1 METRIDMKALIID
14 GYVDEPACLGV
25 PPYLSPYPR
34 YIAGALRER
43 GLSEKDIYYLTI
55 DTLRENPP
63 GARELTGKADLVIII
78 AGMTVPG
85 KYLRASPIT
94 PGEIE
99 TIFRTANGVKV
110 IGGPIRLGF
119 SNEGG
124 RAAKGTEGGVNLA
137 GAMLAIMDLE
147 AFVYDL
153 FKDGINGSSPAKL
166 RNPEAVEHRFR
177 TTAEIGRWG
186 SRGAF
191 LIRQHPDF
199 PYCMCEL
206 ETYRGCGRQVH
217 CSFCTE
223 PFYGVSD
230 YRPIEDVISETSS
243 LYSHGARYF
252 RIGRQPDLFS
262 YHGTDTGG
270 PVPKPDPI
278 AIERLF
284 RGIRNSAPELS
295 VLHMDNANPITLSA
309 YPEESE
315 QILKTIIKYHTA
327 GDVAAFGME
336 SADRAVIEANS
347 LKAAPEEVFEAIKLV
362 NRFGA
367 VRGANG
373 LPEILPGINFVH
385 GLMAESKK
393 TFQLNYDFLKHVLDS
408 GLLLRRIN
416 IRQVMAFPKTPIY
429 GKDEAARKHKKLF
442 LEYKERVRKNI
453 DLPMLRRVVPEG
465 TILRDVMCEVHE
477 KEVTFGRQLGSYP
490 LLVGI
495 PASLPL
501 RKFTNVTVT
510 GHGMRS
516 ITGIPYPLP
525 INTASPNLIRE
536 LPGLGRR
543 AADSIIAGV
552 PYADRED
559 FLRRV
564 NEGDRL
570 LRFISVEYPAAIC
583 GDGKLPR

>member
-1 METRIDMKALIID
+1 MKALIID

-25 PPYLSPYPR
+25 PPYFSPYPR
-34 YIAGALRER
+34 YLAGALRER
-43 GLSEKDIYYLTI
+43 GLSENEIYYLTI
-55 DTLRENPP
+55 DTLRENPS
-63 GARELTGKADLVIII
+63 GAGELIGKADLLVII

-99 TIFRTANGVKV
+99 TIFRAAHGVKV

-119 SNEGG
+119 SSEGG
-124 RAAKGTEGGVNLA
+124 RAAKGMESGIGLEEAVLA
-137 GAMLAIMDLE
+137 KMDIE
-147 AFVYDL
+147 SFVYDL
-153 FKDGINGSSPAKL
+153 FEKEGTGGIGGGESFPARLKV
-166 RNPEAVEHRFR
+166 PDSIDHRFR

-186 SRGAF
+186 LKGAF
-191 LIRQHPDF
+191 LIRQHPDY

-223 PFYGVSD
+223 PFYGASD
-230 YRPIEDVISETSS
+230 YRPVEDVVSEVSA
-243 LYSHGARYF
+243 LYFHGARYF
-252 RIGRQPDLFS
+252 RVGRQPDLFS
-262 YHGTDTGG
+262 YHGIDTGG
-270 PVPKPDPI
+270 PVPKPVP
-278 AIERLF
+278 EVLEKLYK
-284 RGIRNSAPELS
+284 GIRNSAPELS
-295 VLHMDNANPITLSA
+295 VLHMDNANPITLAA

-315 QILKTIIKYHTA
+315 QILKTIIKYHTS

-336 SADRAVIEANS
+336 TADPAVIAANS
-347 LKAAPEEVFEAIKLV
+347 LKATAEEVFEAVKLV
-362 NRFGA
+362 NSLGA
-367 VRGANG
+367 IRGANG

-385 GLMAESKK
+385 GLMGETKK
-393 TFQLNYDFLKHVLDS
+393 TFQMNYDFLQKVLDS

-416 IRQVMAFPKTPIY
+416 IRQVMAFPGTPIY
-429 GKDEAARKHKKLF
+429 GRDEAAKKHKRLF
-442 LEYKERVRKNI
+442 LDYKEQVRKNI

-465 TILRDVMCEVHE
+465 TVLRDVMCEVHD
-477 KEVTFGRQLGSYP
+477 KGVTFGRQLGSYP

-501 RKFTNVTVT
+501 RKFTDVTVT
-510 GHGMRS
+510 AHGMRS

-525 INTASPNLIRE
+525 INAASPALIRE
-536 LPGLGRR
+536 LPRIGRKTADLI
-543 AADSIIAGV
+543 AAGI

-564 NEGDRL
+564 SEGEKIIS
-570 LRFISVEYPAAIC
+570 FIDI
-583 GDGKLPR
+583 

>member
-1 METRIDMKALIID
+1 MKALVID

-43 GLSEKDIYYLTI
+43 GLSEKDIHYLTI

-63 GARELTGKADLVIII
+63 GTVELVGKADLVIVI

-94 PGEIE
+94 LGEIE
-99 TIFRTANGVKV
+99 TIFRTAHGVKV

-119 SNEGG
+119 SSEGG
-124 RAAKGTEGGVNLA
+124 KAAKDTMGGVNLA
-137 GAMLAIMDLE
+137 NTVLARMDLE

-153 FKDGINGSSPAKL
+153 FKDDIKDVSPAKL
-166 RNPEAVEHRFR
+166 RDPEAVDHRFR

-186 SRGAF
+186 LRGAF
-191 LIRQHPDF
+191 LIRQHPDY

-230 YRPIEDVISETSS
+230 YRPVEDVISEASA

-270 PVPKPDPI
+270 SVPKPNPK
-278 AIERLF
+278 AIERLY

-295 VLHMDNANPITLSA
+295 VLHMDNANPITLAA

-315 QILKTIIKYHTA
+315 QILKTIIKYHTS
-327 GDVAAFGME
+327 GDVTAFGME
-336 SADRAVIEANS
+336 SADRAVIKANS
-347 LKAAPEEVFEAIKLV
+347 LKATPDEVFEAIKLV
-362 NRFGA
+362 NKFGA

-385 GLMAESKK
+385 GLMGESKK

-408 GLLLRRIN
+408 DLLLRRIN
-416 IRQVMAFPKTPIY
+416 IRQVMAFPRTPIY
-429 GKDEAARKHKKLF
+429 GKDEATKKHKRLF
-442 LEYKERVRKNI
+442 LDYKERVRKNI

-465 TILRDVMCEVHE
+465 TVLRSVMCEIHE
-477 KEVTFGRQLGSYP
+477 KGITFGRQLGSYP

-501 RKFTNVTVT
+501 RKFTDVTVT

-516 ITGIPYPLP
+516 ITGVPYPLS

-536 LPGLGRR
+536 LPGLGRK
-543 AADSIIAGV
+543 AADSIIAGI
-552 PYADRED
+552 PYTDRGD
-559 FLRRV
+559 FLKRV
-564 NEGDRL
+564 SEGNYL
-570 LRFISVEYPAAIC
+570 LQFIEI
-583 GDGKLPR
+583 

>member
-1 METRIDMKALIID
+1 MKALIID

-25 PPYLSPYPR
+25 PPYISPYPR

-43 GLSEKDIYYLTI
+43 GLSENNIHYLTI

-63 GARELTGKADLVIII
+63 GAGALIGKTDLLILI

-99 TIFRTANGVKV
+99 AIFRVAGGIKV

-119 SNEGG
+119 SKEGG
-124 RAAKGTEGGVNLA
+124 RAAKGTEGGISLEGAVLA
-137 GAMLAIMDLE
+137 RMDIE

-153 FKDGINGSSPAKL
+153 FEGQEGTDRNGGTSSGL
-166 RNPEAVEHRFR
+166 RIPEAIEHRFR
-177 TTAEIGRWG
+177 TTEEIGRWG
-186 SRGAF
+186 PKGAF
-191 LIRQHPDF
+191 LIRQHPDY

-223 PFYGVSD
+223 PFYGTSD
-230 YRPIEDVISETSS
+230 YRPVEDVIAEVST

-252 RIGRQPDLFS
+252 RIGRQPDLIS
-262 YHGTDTGG
+262 YHGTDVGG
-270 PVPKPDPI
+270 PVPKPEP
-278 AIERLF
+278 AVIERLY

-295 VLHMDNANPITLSA
+295 VLHMDNANPITLA
-309 YPEESE
+309 TYPEESE
-315 QILKTIIKYHTA
+315 QILKTIIKYHTS
-327 GDVAAFGME
+327 GDVTAFGME
-336 SADRAVIEANS
+336 SADPKVIAANS
-347 LKAAPEEVFEAIKLV
+347 LKASSEEVFEAIKLV
-362 NRFGA
+362 NRFGS

-373 LPEILPGINFVH
+373 FPEILPGINFVH
-385 GLMAESKK
+385 GLPGESKK

-416 IRQVMAFPKTPIY
+416 IRQVMAFPGTPIY
-429 GKDEAARKHKKLF
+429 GKDEAALKHKKLF
-442 LEYKERVRKNI
+442 LDYKEKVRKNI

-465 TILRDVMCEVHE
+465 TILRDVMCEVNE
-477 KEVTFGRQLGSYP
+477 KGITFGRQLGSYP

-501 RKFTNVTVT
+501 RKFIDVTVT

-516 ITGIPYPLP
+516 ITGIPYPLN
-525 INTASPNLIRE
+525 INMAPSSLIKE
-536 LPGLGRR
+536 LPGLGKK
-543 AADSIIAGV
+543 AADSVIAGI
-552 PYADRED
+552 PYTDRED

-564 NEGDRL
+564 GEGERL
-570 LRFISVEYPAAIC
+570 LKFIEI
-583 GDGKLPR
+583 

>member
-1 METRIDMKALIID
+1 MKALIID

-43 GLSEKDIYYLTI
+43 GLSESDIHYLTI
-55 DTLRENPP
+55 DTLRENSPVA
-63 GARELTGKADLVIII
+63 GELIGKVDILVVI

-99 TIFRTANGVKV
+99 AIFRAAGGVKV

-119 SNEGG
+119 SKEGG
-124 RAAKGTEGGVNLA
+124 RAARGTEGGIGLEGAALA
-137 GAMLAIMDLE
+137 RMDIE

-153 FKDGINGSSPAKL
+153 LQGRGELGWSTSAPSRLKI
-166 RNPEAVEHRFR
+166 PEAIEHRFR

-186 SRGAF
+186 PKGAF
-191 LIRQHPDF
+191 LIRQHPDY
-199 PYCMCEL
+199 PHCMCEL

-223 PFYGVSD
+223 AFYGTSD
-230 YRPIEDVISETSS
+230 YRPVEDVIDEVSA
-243 LYSHGARYF
+243 LYSQGARYF

-262 YHGTDTGG
+262 YHGTDVGG
-270 PVPKPDPI
+270 PIPRPAPEI
-278 AIERLF
+278 IERLYN
-284 RGIRNSAPELS
+284 GIRNSAPDLS
-295 VLHMDNANPITLSA
+295 VLHMDNANPITLA
-309 YPEESE
+309 TYPEESE
-315 QILKTIIKYHTA
+315 QILKTIIKYHTP
-327 GDVAAFGME
+327 GDVIAFGME
-336 SADRAVIEANS
+336 SADPKVISANF
-347 LKAAPEEVFEAIKLV
+347 LKASPEDVFEAIEIVNKL
-362 NRFGA
+362 GS
-367 VRGANG
+367 VRGVNG

-385 GLMAESKK
+385 GLMGESKK
-393 TFQLNYDFLKHVLDS
+393 TFQLNYDFLKQVLDS

-416 IRQVMAFPKTPIY
+416 IRQVMAFPGTPIY
-429 GKDEAARKHKKLF
+429 GKDEAAKKHKKLF
-442 LEYKERVRKNI
+442 LDYKEKVRKNI

-465 TILRDVMCEVHE
+465 TILRDVMCEMHE
-477 KEVTFGRQLGSYP
+477 NGITFGRQLGSYP

-501 RKFTNVTVT
+501 RKFTDVTVT
-510 GHGMRS
+510 RHGMRS
-516 ITGIPYPLP
+516 ITGIPYPLN
-525 INTASPNLIRE
+525 INTASVSLIRE
-536 LPGLGRR
+536 LPGLGRK
-543 AADSIIAGV
+543 AADSVIAGL

-564 NEGDRL
+564 SEGENL
-570 LRFISVEYPAAIC
+570 LKFIEI
-583 GDGKLPR
+583 

>member
-1 METRIDMKALIID
+1 MKALVID

-43 GLSEKDIYYLTI
+43 GLSEKDIHYLTI

-63 GARELTGKADLVIII
+63 GTAELVGKADLVIVI

-94 PGEIE
+94 LGEIE
-99 TIFRTANGVKV
+99 TIFRTAQGVKV

-119 SNEGG
+119 SSEGG
-124 RAAKGTEGGVNLA
+124 KAAKDTMGGVNLA
-137 GAMLAIMDLE
+137 NTVLARMDLE

-153 FKDGINGSSPAKL
+153 FKDDIKDVSPAKL
-166 RNPEAVEHRFR
+166 RDPEAVDHRFR

-186 SRGAF
+186 LRGAF
-191 LIRQHPDF
+191 LIRQHPDY

-230 YRPIEDVISETSS
+230 YRPVEDVISEASA
-243 LYSHGARYF
+243 LYSHGACYF

-270 PVPKPDPI
+270 SVPKPNPK
-278 AIERLF
+278 AIERLY

-295 VLHMDNANPITLSA
+295 VLHMDNANPITLAA

-315 QILKTIIKYHTA
+315 QILKTIIKYHTS

-336 SADRAVIEANS
+336 SADRAVIKANS
-347 LKAAPEEVFEAIKLV
+347 LKATPDEVFEAIKLV
-362 NRFGA
+362 NKFGA

-385 GLMAESKK
+385 GLMGESKK

-408 GLLLRRIN
+408 DLLLRRIN
-416 IRQVMAFPKTPIY
+416 IRQVMAFPGTPIY
-429 GKDEAARKHKKLF
+429 GKDEATKKHKRLF
-442 LEYKERVRKNI
+442 LDYKERVRKNI

-465 TILRDVMCEVHE
+465 TVLRSLMCEIHE
-477 KEVTFGRQLGSYP
+477 KGITFGRQLGSYP

-501 RKFTNVTVT
+501 RKFTDVTVT

-516 ITGIPYPLP
+516 ITGVPYPLS

-536 LPGLGRR
+536 LPGLGRK
-543 AADSIIAGV
+543 AADSIIAGI
-552 PYADRED
+552 PYTDRGD
-559 FLRRV
+559 FLKRV
-564 NEGDRL
+564 SEGNYL
-570 LRFISVEYPAAIC
+570 LQFIEI
-583 GDGKLPR
+583 

>member
-1 METRIDMKALIID
+1 METRTYMKALIID

-43 GLSEKDIYYLTI
+43 GFSEKDIHYLTI
-55 DTLRENPP
+55 DALRENSP
-63 GARELTGKADLVIII
+63 GAGELIGKADLLIVI

-99 TIFRTANGVKV
+99 AIFRAADGVKV

-124 RAAKGTEGGVNLA
+124 RAAKGTDGGISLEGAVLA
-137 GAMLAIMDLE
+137 RMDLE

-153 FKDGINGSSPAKL
+153 FEEGTGGSGSSPSGL
-166 RNPEAVEHRFR
+166 RTPEAIEHRFR
-177 TTAEIGRWG
+177 TTAEIERWG
-186 SRGAF
+186 LKGAF
-191 LIRQHPDF
+191 LIGQHPDY

-206 ETYRGCGRQVH
+206 ETYRGCGRQIH

-223 PFYGVSD
+223 PFYGASD
-230 YRPIEDVISETSS
+230 YRPVEDVISEASA
-243 LYSHGARYF
+243 LYSYGARYF

-262 YHGTDTGG
+262 YHGIDIGG
-270 PVPKPDPI
+270 PVPKPNPEV
-278 AIERLF
+278 IERLY
-284 RGIRNSAPELS
+284 RGIRNSAPDLS
-295 VLHMDNANPITLSA
+295 VLHMDNANPITLA
-309 YPEESE
+309 TYPEESK
-315 QILKTIIKYHTA
+315 QILKTIVKYHTA
-327 GDVAAFGME
+327 GDVTAFGME
-336 SADRAVIEANS
+336 SADPKVIAANF
-347 LKAAPEEVFEAIKLV
+347 LKASSEEVFEAIKLV
-362 NRFGA
+362 NKFGA

-385 GLMAESKK
+385 GLMGESKK

-416 IRQVMAFPKTPIY
+416 IRQVMAFPGTPMY

-442 LEYKERVRKNI
+442 LDYKEKVRKTI
-453 DLPMLRRVVPEG
+453 DLPMLKHVVPEG
-465 TILRDVMCEVHE
+465 TVLRDVMCEVHE
-477 KEVTFGRQLGSYP
+477 KGVTFGRQLGSYP

-495 PASLPL
+495 PALLPL
-501 RKFTNVTVT
+501 RKFTDVTVT

-525 INTASPNLIRE
+525 INTASPSLVRE
-536 LPGLGRR
+536 LPGLGRK
-543 AADSIIAGV
+543 AVDSVITGV
-552 PYADRED
+552 PYTDRED

-564 NEGDRL
+564 DEGERL
-570 LRFISVEYPAAIC
+570 LKFIEI
-583 GDGKLPR
+583 

>member
-1 METRIDMKALIID
+1 MKALIID

-43 GLSEKDIYYLTI
+43 GLSENDIHYITI
-55 DTLRENPP
+55 DALRENPP
-63 GARELTGKADLVIII
+63 GIGKLIGKSGLVVII

-85 KYLRASPIT
+85 KYLRASPIS

-99 TIFRTANGVKV
+99 TIFRTAQGVKV

-119 SNEGG
+119 SKEGG
-124 RAAKGTEGGVNLA
+124 RAAKGMESGISLGDAVLA
-137 GAMLAIMDLE
+137 KMDIE

-153 FKDGINGSSPAKL
+153 FEERGANGRGISGSFPVRL
-166 RNPEAVEHRFR
+166 NVPESVEHRFR
-177 TTAEIGRWG
+177 TTEEIGRWG
-186 SRGAF
+186 LKGSF
-191 LIRQHPDF
+191 LIRQHPDY

-223 PFYGVSD
+223 AFYGAPD
-230 YRPIEDVISETSS
+230 YRPVEDVVSEVSA
-243 LYSHGARYF
+243 LYSHGARHF

-262 YHGTDTGG
+262 YHGTDAGG
-270 PVPKPDPI
+270 PVPKPVPEVL
-278 AIERLF
+278 ERLY

-295 VLHMDNANPITLSA
+295 VLHMDNANPITLA
-309 YPEESE
+309 TYPEESE
-315 QILKTIIKYHTA
+315 QILKTIVKYHSS

-336 SADRAVIEANS
+336 TADPKVIAANF
-347 LKAAPEEVFEAIKLV
+347 LKATSEEVFEAIKLV

-367 VRGANG
+367 LRGANG

-385 GLMAESKK
+385 GLMGETKK
-393 TFQLNYDFLKHVLDS
+393 TFQLNYAFLQKVLDS

-416 IRQVMAFPKTPIY
+416 IRQVMAFPGTPIY
-429 GKDEAARKHKKLF
+429 GRDEAARKHKKLF
-442 LEYKERVRKNI
+442 LDYKEQVRKNI

-465 TILRDVMCEVHE
+465 TVLRDVMCEVHG
-477 KEVTFGRQLGSYP
+477 KEITFGRQIGSYP
-490 LLVGI
+490 LLVGV
-495 PASLPL
+495 PALMPL
-501 RKFTNVTVT
+501 RMFTDITVT

-516 ITGIPYPLP
+516 ITGIPYPLH
-525 INTASPNLIRE
+525 INAASPALIRE
-536 LPGLGRR
+536 LPGVSRK
-543 AADSIIAGV
+543 AADSIAAGI

-559 FLRRV
+559 FLKRV
-564 NEGDRL
+564 SEGEKIL
-570 LRFISVEYPAAIC
+570 GFIEV
-583 GDGKLPR
+583 

>member
-1 METRIDMKALIID
+1 METRTYMKALIID

-43 GLSEKDIYYLTI
+43 GLSEKEIRYLTI

-63 GARELTGKADLVIII
+63 GAGELIGKADLLIVI

-99 TIFRTANGVKV
+99 AIFQAASGVKV
-110 IGGPIRLGF
+110 LGGPIRLGF

-124 RAAKGTEGGVNLA
+124 RAAKGTDGRISLEGAVLA
-137 GAMLAIMDLE
+137 RMDLE

-153 FKDGINGSSPAKL
+153 LEGGIGGSGSSPSGL
-166 RNPEAVEHRFR
+166 RNPEAIEHRFR
-177 TTAEIGRWG
+177 TTTEIGHWG
-186 SRGAF
+186 LKGAF
-191 LIRQHPDF
+191 LIGQHPDY

-206 ETYRGCGRQVH
+206 ETYRGCGRQIH

-223 PFYGVSD
+223 PFYGASD
-230 YRPIEDVISETSS
+230 YRPVEDVISEASA
-243 LYSHGARYF
+243 LYSYGARYF

-262 YHGTDTGG
+262 YHGIDIGG
-270 PVPKPDPI
+270 PVPKPNPEV
-278 AIERLF
+278 IEKLY
-284 RGIRNSAPELS
+284 RGIRNSAPDLS
-295 VLHMDNANPITLSA
+295 VLHMDNANPITLA
-309 YPEESE
+309 TYPDESE

-327 GDVAAFGME
+327 GDVTAFGME
-336 SADRAVIEANS
+336 SADPKVIAANF
-347 LKAAPEEVFEAIKLV
+347 LKASSEEVFEAIKLV
-362 NRFGA
+362 NKFGA

-385 GLMAESKK
+385 GLMGESKK

-416 IRQVMAFPKTPIY
+416 IRQVMAFPGTPMY

-442 LEYKERVRKNI
+442 LDYKEKVRKTI
-453 DLPMLRRVVPEG
+453 DIPMLKRVVPEG
-465 TILRDVMCEVHE
+465 TILRDVMCEVQE
-477 KEVTFGRQLGSYP
+477 KVVTFGRQLGSYP

-495 PASLPL
+495 PAFMPL
-501 RKFTNVTVT
+501 RRFTDVTVT

-525 INTASPNLIRE
+525 INTASPSLVRE
-536 LPGLGRR
+536 LPGIGRK
-543 AADSIIAGV
+543 AADSVIAGV
-552 PYADRED
+552 PYTDIED

-564 NEGDRL
+564 NDGEKL
-570 LRFISVEYPAAIC
+570 LKFIEI
-583 GDGKLPR
+583 

>member
-1 METRIDMKALIID
+1 MKALIID

-25 PPYLSPYPR
+25 PPYLSPYAR

-43 GLSEKDIYYLTI
+43 GLSENDIHYLTI

-63 GARELTGKADLVIII
+63 WAGELIGKADLLVII

-99 TIFRTANGVKV
+99 TIFRAASGVKV

-119 SNEGG
+119 SSEGG
-124 RAAKGTEGGVNLA
+124 RAAKGTESGISLGEAVLA
-137 GAMLAIMDLE
+137 KMDVE
-147 AFVYDL
+147 AFIYDL
-153 FKDGINGSSPAKL
+153 FEGGAGGNGCSGSNGSFPAKL
-166 RNPEAVEHRFR
+166 KAPESIDHRFR

-186 SRGAF
+186 SKGAF
-191 LIRQHPDF
+191 LIRQHPDY

-206 ETYRGCGRQVH
+206 ETYRGCGRQIH

-223 PFYGVSD
+223 PFYGASD
-230 YRPIEDVISETSS
+230 YRPVEDVVSEVSA

-262 YHGTDTGG
+262 YHGTDAGG
-270 PVPKPDPI
+270 PVPKPVPEVL
-278 AIERLF
+278 ERLY

-295 VLHMDNANPITLSA
+295 VLHMDNANPITLAA

-315 QILKTIIKYHTA
+315 QILKTIIKYHTP

-336 SADRAVIEANS
+336 TADPVVIAANS
-347 LKAAPEEVFEAIKLV
+347 LKATSEEVFEAIKLV
-362 NRFGA
+362 NRLGA

-385 GLMAESKK
+385 GLMGETKK
-393 TFQLNYDFLKHVLDS
+393 TFQLNYDFLQQVFDS

-416 IRQVMAFPKTPIY
+416 IRQVMAFPGTPMY
-429 GKDEAARKHKKLF
+429 GRDEATRKHKKLF
-442 LEYKERVRKNI
+442 LDYKEQVRKNI

-465 TILRDVMCEVHE
+465 TVLRDVMCEVHDRG
-477 KEVTFGRQLGSYP
+477 VTFGRQLGSYP
-490 LLVGI
+490 LLVGV
-495 PASLPL
+495 PALLPL
-501 RKFTNVTVT
+501 RKFTDITVT

-516 ITGIPYPLP
+516 ITGIPYPLH
-525 INTASPNLIRE
+525 INTASPALIRE
-536 LPGLGRR
+536 IPGIGRK
-543 AADSIIAGV
+543 AADSIAAGI
-552 PYADRED
+552 PYIDRED

-564 NEGDRL
+564 NEGEKIIS
-570 LRFISVEYPAAIC
+570 FIKI
-583 GDGKLPR
+583 

>member
-1 METRIDMKALIID
+1 MKTRTYMRALIID

-43 GLSEKDIYYLTI
+43 GLSENNIHYLTI

-63 GARELTGKADLVIII
+63 GAGGLIGKADLLIVI

-99 TIFRTANGVKV
+99 AIFRAAGGVKV

-119 SNEGG
+119 SSEGG
-124 RAAKGTEGGVNLA
+124 RAAKGTEGGICLEGAALA
-137 GAMLAIMDLE
+137 RMDIE
-147 AFVYDL
+147 AFVYDIL
-153 FKDGINGSSPAKL
+153 DGQGGTCGSEVSPSGLKI
-166 RNPEAVEHRFR
+166 PEAIEHRFR

-186 SRGAF
+186 LKGAF
-191 LIRQHPDF
+191 LIRQHPDY

-230 YRPIEDVISETSS
+230 YRPVEDVISEVSA

-262 YHGTDTGG
+262 YHGTDVGG
-270 PVPKPDPI
+270 PVPKPEPDV
-278 AIERLF
+278 IERLY
-284 RGIRNSAPELS
+284 RGIRSSAPELS
-295 VLHMDNANPITLSA
+295 VLHMDNANPITLA
-309 YPEESE
+309 TYPEESE

-327 GDVAAFGME
+327 GDVTAFGME
-336 SADRAVIEANS
+336 SADPRIIAANF
-347 LKAAPEEVFEAIKLV
+347 LKASSEEVFEAIKLV

-385 GLMAESKK
+385 GLMGESKK

-416 IRQVMAFPKTPIY
+416 IRQVMAFPGTPIY
-429 GKDEAARKHKKLF
+429 GKDEATRKHKKLF
-442 LEYKERVRKNI
+442 LDYKEQVRKTI

-465 TILRDVMCEVHE
+465 TVLRDVMCEVHE
-477 KEVTFGRQLGSYP
+477 KGLTFGRQLGSYP

-501 RKFTNVTVT
+501 RKFTDVTVT

-525 INTASPNLIRE
+525 INKASFSLVRE
-536 LPGLGRR
+536 LPGLGRK
-543 AADSIIAGV
+543 AADSIIAGI
-552 PYADRED
+552 PYTDRED

-564 NEGDRL
+564 SEGERL
-570 LRFISVEYPAAIC
+570 LKFIEI
-583 GDGKLPR
+583 

>member
-1 METRIDMKALIID
+1 MKALIID

-34 YIAGALRER
+34 YIAGALREC
-43 GLSEKDIYYLTI
+43 GLFEKEIHYLTI

-63 GARELTGKADLVIII
+63 GAGELIGKADILIII

-99 TIFRTANGVKV
+99 IIFRAANGVKV

-119 SNEGG
+119 SSEGG
-124 RAAKGTEGGVNLA
+124 RAAKGTEGGISLGEAVLA
-137 GAMLAIMDLE
+137 KMDLE
-147 AFVYDL
+147 AFIYDL
-153 FKDGINGSSPAKL
+153 FEEGAGRSGIENGSGSSGSRPVSLKA
-166 RNPEAVEHRFR
+166 PEAVDHRFR
-177 TTAEIGRWG
+177 TTAEIGRW
-186 SRGAF
+186 SSKGAF
-191 LIRQHPDF
+191 LIRQHPDY

-223 PFYGVSD
+223 PFYGASD
-230 YRPIEDVISETSS
+230 YRPVEEVVAEVSA

-262 YHGTDTGG
+262 YHGTDAGG
-270 PVPKPDPI
+270 PVPKPVPEVL
-278 AIERLF
+278 ERLYQ
-284 RGIRNSAPELS
+284 GIRNSAPGLS
-295 VLHMDNANPITLSA
+295 VLHMDNANPITLA
-309 YPEESE
+309 TYPEESE
-315 QILKTIIKYHTA
+315 QILKTIIKYHTS

-336 SADRAVIEANS
+336 TADPKVVTANS
-347 LKAAPEEVFEAIKLV
+347 LKATSEEVFEAIKLV
-362 NRFGA
+362 NRLGA
-367 VRGANG
+367 GRGANG

-385 GLMAESKK
+385 GLMGETKR
-393 TFQLNYDFLKHVLDS
+393 TFQLNYDFLQQVLDS

-416 IRQVMAFPKTPIY
+416 IRQVMAFPGTPIY
-429 GKDEAARKHKKLF
+429 GRDEAAKRHKKLF
-442 LEYKERVRKNI
+442 LDYKEQVRKNI

-465 TILRDVMCEVHE
+465 TVLKDVMCEVHDRG
-477 KEVTFGRQLGSYP
+477 VTFGRQLGSYP

-495 PASLPL
+495 PALMPL
-501 RKFTNVTVT
+501 RKFTDITVT

-516 ITGIPYPLP
+516 ITGIPNPLQ
-525 INTASPNLIRE
+525 INTASPALIRE
-536 LPGLGRR
+536 IPGISKK
-543 AADSIIAGV
+543 AADFIASGV
-552 PYADRED
+552 PYTSRED

-564 NEGDRL
+564 SEGEKIIN
-570 LRFISVEYPAAIC
+570 FIEI
-583 GDGKLPR
+583 

>member
-1 METRIDMKALIID
+1 MKALIID

-43 GLSEKDIYYLTI
+43 GLSENEIHYLTI

-63 GARELTGKADLVIII
+63 GVGELIGKASLVVII

-85 KYLRASPIT
+85 KYLRASPVT

-99 TIFRTANGVKV
+99 TIFRAASGVKV
-110 IGGPIRLGF
+110 IGGPIRLGL
-119 SNEGG
+119 SSEGG
-124 RAAKGTEGGVNLA
+124 RAAKGTESGISLREAVLVK
-137 GAMLAIMDLE
+137 MDIE
-147 AFVYDL
+147 AFIYDL
-153 FKDGINGSSPAKL
+153 FEGERAGWNDNSGSFSFRLKA
-166 RNPEAVEHRFR
+166 PESVEHRFR

-186 SRGAF
+186 PKGAF

-223 PFYGVSD
+223 PFYGASD
-230 YRPIEDVISETSS
+230 YRPVEDVVSEVSA

-262 YHGTDTGG
+262 YHGTDAGG
-270 PVPKPDPI
+270 PVPKPVPEVL
-278 AIERLF
+278 ERLYK
-284 RGIRNSAPELS
+284 GIRNSAPELS
-295 VLHMDNANPITLSA
+295 VLHMDNANPITLA
-309 YPEESE
+309 TYPEESE
-315 QILKTIIKYHTA
+315 QILKTIIKYHTS

-336 SADRAVIEANS
+336 TADPVVIAANS
-347 LKAAPEEVFEAIKLV
+347 LKATAEEVFEAIKLV
-362 NRFGA
+362 NRLGA
-367 VRGANG
+367 ARGANG

-385 GLMAESKK
+385 GLMGETKK
-393 TFQLNYDFLKHVLDS
+393 TFQLNYAFLQRVLDS

-416 IRQVMAFPKTPIY
+416 IRQVMAFPGTPMY

-442 LEYKERVRKNI
+442 LNYKEQVRKNI
-453 DLPMLRRVVPEG
+453 DLPMLRRIVPEG
-465 TILRDVMCEVHE
+465 TVLRDVMCEVHDRG
-477 KEVTFGRQLGSYP
+477 VTFGRQIGSYP

-495 PASLPL
+495 HAFMPL
-501 RKFTNVTVT
+501 RKFMDITVT

-525 INTASPNLIRE
+525 INAASPTLIRG
-536 LPGLGRR
+536 LPGINRKM
-543 AADSIIAGV
+543 ADSIAAGI

-564 NEGDRL
+564 SEGEKIMS
-570 LRFISVEYPAAIC
+570 FIEI
-583 GDGKLPR
+583 

>member
-1 METRIDMKALIID
+1 MKALIID

-25 PPYLSPYPR
+25 PPYFSPYPR
-34 YIAGALRER
+34 YVAGALRER
-43 GLSEKDIYYLTI
+43 GLSENEIYYLTI

-63 GARELTGKADLVIII
+63 GAGELIGKADLLVII

-99 TIFRTANGVKV
+99 TIFRAAHGVKV

-124 RAAKGTEGGVNLA
+124 RAAKGMEIGIGLEEAVLA
-137 GAMLAIMDLE
+137 KMDIE
-147 AFVYDL
+147 SFVYDL
-153 FKDGINGSSPAKL
+153 FEKEGTGGIGGGESFPARLKV
-166 RNPEAVEHRFR
+166 PDSIDHRFR

-186 SRGAF
+186 LKGAF
-191 LIRQHPDF
+191 LIRQHPDY

-223 PFYGVSD
+223 PFYGASD
-230 YRPIEDVISETSS
+230 YRPVEDVVSEVSA
-243 LYSHGARYF
+243 LYFHGARYF
-252 RIGRQPDLFS
+252 RVGRQPDLFS
-262 YHGTDTGG
+262 YHGIDTGG
-270 PVPKPDPI
+270 PVPKPVP
-278 AIERLF
+278 EVLEKLYK
-284 RGIRNSAPELS
+284 GIRNSAPELS
-295 VLHMDNANPITLSA
+295 VLHMDNANPITLAA

-315 QILKTIIKYHTA
+315 QILKTIIKYHTS

-336 SADRAVIEANS
+336 TADPAVIAANS
-347 LKAAPEEVFEAIKLV
+347 LKATAEEVFEAVKLV
-362 NRFGA
+362 NSLGA
-367 VRGANG
+367 IRGANG

-385 GLMAESKK
+385 GLMGETKK
-393 TFQLNYDFLKHVLDS
+393 TFQMNYDFLQKVLDS

-416 IRQVMAFPKTPIY
+416 IRQVMAFPGTPIY
-429 GKDEAARKHKKLF
+429 GMDEAAKKHKRLF
-442 LEYKERVRKNI
+442 LDYKEQVRKNI

-465 TILRDVMCEVHE
+465 TVLRDVMCEVHD
-477 KEVTFGRQLGSYP
+477 KGVTFGRQIASYP

-501 RKFTNVTVT
+501 REFTDVTVT

-525 INTASPNLIRE
+525 INAASPALIRE
-536 LPGLGRR
+536 LPRIGRKTADLI
-543 AADSIIAGV
+543 AAGI

-564 NEGDRL
+564 SEGEKIIS
-570 LRFISVEYPAAIC
+570 FIDI
-583 GDGKLPR
+583 